1 MLQSSLTSLGLVGQH
16 VSPCPPED
24 AAGGSEVVAVTGG
37 VGVHPLA
44 EKGQVLQ
51 LISVEIARNVD
62 ALTAHDHT
70 LPAQK
75 HLLGHDGLQAAQ
87 EMALA
92 VKHQDLPLG
101 KLFFLMR

>member
-1 MLQSSLTSLGLVGQH
+1 M
-16 VSPCPPED
+16 
-24 AAGGSEVVAVTGG
+24 GG
-37 VGVHPLA
+37 VGVHLLA
-44 EKGQVLQ
+44 EKGQVVE

-75 HLLGHDGLQAAQ
+75 HLLGHDGRQVAQ

-101 KLFFLMR
+101 KLFFFLFLMR